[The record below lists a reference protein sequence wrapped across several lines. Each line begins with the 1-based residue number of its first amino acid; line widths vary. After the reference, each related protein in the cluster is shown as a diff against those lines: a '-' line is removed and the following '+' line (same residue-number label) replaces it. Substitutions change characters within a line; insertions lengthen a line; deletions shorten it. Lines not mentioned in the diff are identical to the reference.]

1 MMAGIWAGFLTG
13 ALLSGMVT
21 TRFGVWVL
29 LFPMLMLSALAA
41 LDRTTS
47 AAV

>member
-1 MMAGIWAGFLTG
+1 
-13 ALLSGMVT
+13 
-21 TRFGVWVL
+21 VWVL

-41 LDRTTS
+41 LDRTKS